1 MVSVRPWVRQL
12 HMHKTHLS
20 LSTHIVPREAETAT
34 LLRLVSRNF
43 HVWVDSWM
51 TRPDLGSEYDGWQT
65 SDPTPQETSDGDE
78 NYNYPFKKKKQHT
91 KKDAS
96 YDVARHH
103 CIYPWWLVSVCG
115 QSHRLSV

>member
-91 KKDAS
+91 KKMHHMMLHATTVFTHGGWFQF
-96 YDVARHH
+96 VAKV
-103 CIYPWWLVSVCG
+103 IG
-115 QSHRLSV
+115 